1 MVGTLPMNRLGYDA
15 PPAPL
20 PELPKSA
27 RERGF
32 LWSDAVFQAVL
43 ALQKQL
49 THPNSAI
56 VAAAANSILGLEETR
71 LRHGRDVAGSEGVST
86 EQLELEEEERESRD
100 QAARHR
106 AQRAAAAKAAPEP
119 EIATEPS
126 ANEKAL
132 ADHSRETAEAFETLG
147 KPLPMRAELF
157 VGKLLKIWGLEA
169 SAIPVGQFIG
179 HYRKLGTGPKPAIGT
194 DPAR

>member
-1 MVGTLPMNRLGYDA
+1 MVGTLPMNRLGYDS
-15 PPAPL
+15 PPVTL
-20 PELPKSA
+20 PELPKTA

-86 EQLELEEEERESRD
+86 MQLEFEAEEREAEENR
-100 QAARHR
+100 ARHR
-106 AQRAAAAKAAPEP
+106 AAPQP

-126 ANEKAL
+126 ANERAL
-132 ADHSRETAEAFETLG
+132 ADHGREVAEALEKKG
-147 KPLPMRAELF
+147 KPLPVRPVRF
-157 VGKLLKIWGLEA
+157 VEALLKTWGLEA
-169 SAIPVGQFIG
+169 SAIPAGEFMC
-179 HYRKLGTGPKPAIGT
+179 HYKKLGIGPTPLGRPIPRLESFAQL
-194 DPAR
+194 

>member
-1 MVGTLPMNRLGYDA
+1 MVGTLPMNRLGYDT
-15 PPAPL
+15 PPATL
-20 PELPKSA
+20 PELPRTA

-49 THPNSAI
+49 THPNAAV

-71 LRHGRDVAGSEGVST
+71 LRHGRDVAGSERVST
-86 EQLELEEEERESRD
+86 EQLEFEAEERDSRD
-100 QAARHR
+100 REARQR
-106 AQRAAAAKAAPEP
+106 AQRAAEP

-132 ADHSRETAEAFETLG
+132 AAHSRETAEAFEKIG
-147 KPLPMRAELF
+147 KPLPVRAELF

-169 SAIPVGQFIG
+169 SAIPVGEFIG
-179 HYRKLGTGPKPAIGT
+179 HYKKLGVP
-194 DPAR
+194 DPATPPGPLSVS